1 MASPTL
7 PVASRGP
14 RDLATSDRRF
24 HLAAAA
30 AAAVITV
37 VGFSPTFFARPSTLP
52 PLPSLVVLHGVVFS
66 GWLVAY
72 ALQSTLIAT
81 KRRDLHR
88 TLGYWFVGLGAAMVF
103 LGLVT
108 AVAAARRGAGGAFD
122 DDPRVAMV
130 LPFFDFVLFAGF
142 LAAGYGWRRSPEAHK
157 RLMLLA
163 TIDLIGPAIARMAM
177 HSSRPVFSEH
187 FPLWA
192 FAGMMLFIAVAS
204 VYDLATRRR
213 VHPAYLWG
221 AFTLTA
227 SGPLRFWI
235 AGTAAWLALVDWL
248 LRWI

>member
-7 PVASRGP
+7 PVASRRP
-14 RDLATSDRRF
+14 RDVAASDRRF
-24 HLAAAA
+24 HLAAAV

-52 PLPSLVVLHGVVFS
+52 PLPSLVVLHGVVFT

-72 ALQSTLIAT
+72 ALQATLIAT

-88 TLGYWFVGLGAAMVF
+88 TLGHWFVGLGAAMVF

-108 AVAAARRGAGGAFD
+108 AVAGVRRGAGGAFD
-122 DDPRVAMV
+122 DDPRVVMV

-142 LAAGYGWRRSPEAHK
+142 LAAGYAWRRSPEAHK

-177 HSSRPVFSEH
+177 HSSRPLFSEH
-187 FPLWA
+187 FPTWA
-192 FAGMMLFIAVAS
+192 FGGMMLFIAVAS

-221 AFTLTA
+221 AFALTA

-235 AGTAAWLALVDWL
+235 AGTAAWLAFVDWL
-248 LRWI
+248 LRWM